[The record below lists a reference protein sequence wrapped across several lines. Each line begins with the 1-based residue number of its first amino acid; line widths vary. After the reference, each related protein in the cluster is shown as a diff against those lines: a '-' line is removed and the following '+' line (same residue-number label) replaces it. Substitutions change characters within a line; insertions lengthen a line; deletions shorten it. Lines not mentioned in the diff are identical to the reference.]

1 MSSPLITVPLSF
13 LVPRP
18 VRIWKEK
25 EKEEKEKEKEEKKK
39 KKEEKKKKKKE
50 KKEMEEK
57 KKNSLIC
64 EYSSWGLGH
73 ESAYKST

>member
-25 EKEEKEKEKEEKKK
+25 EKK
-39 KKEEKKKKKKE
+39 KKEEKKKKKKKKKE
-50 KKEMEEK
+50 EKKKEMEEKKEK